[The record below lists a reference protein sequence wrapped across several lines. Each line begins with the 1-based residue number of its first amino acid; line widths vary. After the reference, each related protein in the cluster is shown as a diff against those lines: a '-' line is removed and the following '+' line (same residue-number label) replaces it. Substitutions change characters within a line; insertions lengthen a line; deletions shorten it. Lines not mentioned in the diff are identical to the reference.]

1 MKKALIYALCII
13 CCAGLAACAN
23 DSSDD
28 IQTDTSA
35 DITYTSSETTETVA
49 EETTASSAETSSA
62 TSSEQ
67 PQTTTSADT
76 SATTTQSV
84 TSSAQTEAPKPSSVN
99 ILTGLAASNP
109 QSANQRPV
117 AVMVNNVTSSLP
129 QYGTAA
135 ADIIFETLVEGGI
148 TRLMAVYPDYTAVPD
163 VCPVRSCRYYFPKLA
178 MGLDAIYVHW
188 GTDQTIAL
196 DTLKS
201 TGIDRLD
208 GGSVG
213 SSAFA
218 RDSER
223 QSTYALEHTGY
234 LKGSALAS
242 TIKNLG
248 YRTKLS
254 DSKSKPVFSFSS
266 SAVTPSGGSASKVK
280 LPFSGSYYSDF
291 VYNSSTK
298 TYAKSHNG
306 SAHMDSRAG
315 KQLAFTN
322 VFVLK
327 TDISP
332 MGDGSP
338 LMKVDLNGGSGW
350 YISGG
355 RSEAIR
361 WSKAS
366 DSSPIVFTRADGSAL
381 NVNAGKS
388 YIGIIGNDRN
398 VSIS

>member
-1 MKKALIYALCII
+1 MKKAPVFALCIL
-13 CCAGLAACAN
+13 CCAGLASCAP
-23 DSSDD
+23 DSGGS
-28 IQTDTSA
+28 
-35 DITYTSSETTETVA
+35 TE
-49 EETTASSAETSSA
+49 
-62 TSSEQ
+62 
-67 PQTTTSADT
+67 TTTSAEITYTTEESSTTET
-76 SATTTQSV
+76 SNETTTETQVETQTETEEATTEGTTSTTISETTTSV
-84 TSSAQTEAPKPSSVN
+84 SSEAQTPKPSAVN
-99 ILTGLAASNP
+99 ILTGLAAANP
-109 QSANQRPV
+109 QSATTRPV

-163 VCPVRSCRYYFPKLA
+163 VCSVRSCRYYFPKLA
-178 MGLDAIYVHW
+178 MGLDAVYVHW
-188 GTDQTIAL
+188 GSDQTIAL
-196 DTLKS
+196 DTLNS

-213 SSAFA
+213 SSAFG

-223 QSTYALEHTGY
+223 KATYALEHTGY

-242 TIKNLG
+242 TIKSLG

-254 DSKSKPVFSFSS
+254 SEKTAPVFNFGST
-266 SAVTPSGGSASKVK
+266 AVTPSGGTATKIK
-280 LPFSGSYYSDF
+280 LPYSGSYYSDF
-291 VYNSSTK
+291 VFNNTTK

-306 SAHMDSRAG
+306 NAHMDSKAG
-315 KQLAFTN
+315 KQLTFTN

-327 TDISP
+327 TNISS

-338 LMKVDLNGGSGW
+338 LMKVDLSGGSGY
-350 YISGG
+350 YITGG

-366 DSSPIVFTRADGSAL
+366 DSSPIVFTRADGSSL
-381 NVNAGKS
+381 TVSPGKS

-398 VSIS
+398 ISIS